1 MRKTTLLGMNGLTRN
16 RGRSA
21 GYGSER
27 FITAAASLPEGLDVP
42 LFDLYGA
49 GFHTRS
55 SARMQRVM
63 TAMRKVSLDSPE
75 ARITRAWQDVGLRI
89 RNAIS
94 LYDDG
99 FRNSAKRDTASL

>member
-1 MRKTTLLGMNGLTRN
+1 
-16 RGRSA
+16 
-21 GYGSER
+21 
-27 FITAAASLPEGLDVP
+27 
-42 LFDLYGA
+42 
-49 GFHTRS
+49 
-55 SARMQRVM
+55 MQRVM